1 MRGSDHLARKHL
13 DAVEAAAAGMRG
25 DEAREIARA
34 GEVTTGCVHVGIG
47 LREPDALE
55 RAFSGV
61 VVRQRNEVWFEVGY
75 ARAGFA
81 HAERLQDLAPYHV
94 LPTVAPPRIQHETQD
109 VVAKIAVLEL
119 SRS

>member
-1 MRGSDHLARKHL
+1 MRGGDHLARKHV

-25 DEAREIARA
+25 DEAPEIARA

-47 LREPDALE
+47 LPEPDALE
-55 RAFSGV
+55 RALSCV
-61 VVRQRNEVWFEVGY
+61 VVRQRNQVWLEVGNTR
-75 ARAGFA
+75 ARFS
-81 HAERLQDLAPYHV
+81 HAERLQNLAPDNF
-94 LPTVAPPRIQHETQD
+94 LPAVTPPRIQHETQD